1 MSDPI
6 AVSIVAHGA
15 YLIGSLP
22 FGWNDGQ
29 MVTDEDIYEC
39 LAWCLDPLLPLF
51 KQARDQVVG
60 ARREWY
66 EMSKNINLIGAAVY
80 SGCHGTQKNALKVRA
95 LTDPEWGEDGEKFME
110 SVRCIKFQ
118 RHHAIG
124 RGTPMGFSMI
134 MHYPAAYIAEKRG
147 NLQQFLEYFAVQ
159 RQYGEAYVG
168 AITPFSADD
177 NWEGHQWWIG
187 GSLAGR
193 ETAHL
198 HPFREKL
205 LRLYKLAGFASA
217 GQIQERY
224 EQWPIYTG
232 VVAGGMAVSDEGLVS
247 AISCLC
253 TCVVLTPPFFAS
265 TMCSIRTTW

>member
-1 MSDPI
+1 M
-6 AVSIVAHGA
+6 VA
-15 YLIGSLP
+15 
-22 FGWNDGQ
+22 
-29 MVTDEDIYEC
+29 DEDIYKL
-39 LAWCLDPLLPLF
+39 LAWCLDPYIPLL

-66 EMSKNINLIGAAVY
+66 EMTKNYNVVIIAYYAA
-80 SGCHGTQKNALKVRA
+80 CHGTQKNALKVRA
-95 LTDPEWGEDGEKFME
+95 LTDPEWGEDGEKIME

-124 RGTPMGFSMI
+124 RGTPLGFTMI
-134 MHYPAAYIAEKRG
+134 MQYPAAYIAEKRG
-147 NLQQFLEYFAVQ
+147 NLQQFLEFVAVQ

-177 NWEGHQWWIG
+177 NWEGDHWWYCSG
-187 GSLAGR
+187 YLAGQ

-198 HPFREKL
+198 HPFKEKV
-205 LRLYKLAGFASA
+205 LRLYKLAGFATA

-224 EQWPIYTG
+224 EQWPLYKG
-232 VVAGGMAVSDEGLVS
+232 LVAGGMTVNDDGLVS

-253 TCVVLTPPFFAS
+253 TCVVLTPPLFAS
-265 TMCSIRTTW
+265 TICSIRTTW

>member
-1 MSDPI
+1 
-6 AVSIVAHGA
+6 
-15 YLIGSLP
+15 
-22 FGWNDGQ
+22 
-29 MVTDEDIYEC
+29 MVTDEDIYEW
-39 LAWCLDPLLPLF
+39 LAWCLDPWLPLL

-60 ARREWY
+60 ARKEWY
-66 EMSKNINLIGAAVY
+66 EMNKNISVVLGATCAV
-80 SGCHGTQKNALKVRA
+80 CHGTQKNALKVRA

-124 RGTPMGFSMI
+124 RGTPMGYTMI
-134 MHYPAAYIAEKRG
+134 FQLPAAYIAEKRG

-177 NWEGHQWWIG
+177 NWEGSQWWCSG
-187 GSLAGR
+187 FLAGR

-205 LRLYKLAGFASA
+205 LRLYKLAGFATA
-217 GQIQERY
+217 GQMQERF
-224 EQWPIYTG
+224 EQWPLYKG
-232 VVAGGMAVSDEGLVS
+232 LVAGGMAVNDDGLVS
-247 AISCLC
+247 AISCVC
-253 TCVVLTPPFFAS
+253 
-265 TMCSIRTTW
+265 IRA

>member
-1 MSDPI
+1 
-6 AVSIVAHGA
+6 
-15 YLIGSLP
+15 
-22 FGWNDGQ
+22 

-39 LAWCLDPLLPLF
+39 LAWCLDPWLPLL

-66 EMSKNINLIGAAVY
+66 ENTKNFNTVMGAECAA
-80 SGCHGTQKNALKVRA
+80 CHGTQKNALKVRA

-110 SVRCIKFQ
+110 PVRCIKFQ

-124 RGTPMGFSMI
+124 RGTPMGYTMI
-134 MHYPAAYIAEKRG
+134 LQLPAPYIAEKRG

-177 NWEGHQWWIG
+177 NYEGYGLWCCSG
-187 GSLAGR
+187 FLAGR

-198 HPFREKL
+198 HPFREKV
-205 LRLYKLAGFASA
+205 LRLYKLAGFATA
-217 GQIQERY
+217 GQIQERF
-224 EQWPIYTG
+224 EQWPMYTG
-232 VVAGGMAVSDEGLVS
+232 VVAAGGMAVNDDGLVS

-253 TCVVLTPPFFAS
+253 TCVILTPPLFAS
-265 TMCSIRTTW
+265 TMRSIRTTM

>member
-1 MSDPI
+1 
-6 AVSIVAHGA
+6 
-15 YLIGSLP
+15 
-22 FGWNDGQ
+22 
-29 MVTDEDIYEC
+29 MVTDEDICEW
-39 LAWCLDPLLPLF
+39 LAWCLDPWLPLL

-66 EMSKNINLIGAAVY
+66 EMTKNIGVGFNAQYAA
-80 SGCHGTQKNALKVRA
+80 CHGTQKNALTVRA

-124 RGTPMGFSMI
+124 RGTPMNCTMI
-134 MHYPAAYIAEKRG
+134 FQLPAAYIAEKQG

-177 NWEGHQWWIG
+177 NWEGLQWCCSG
-187 GSLAGR
+187 FLAGQ

-205 LRLYKLAGFASA
+205 LRLYKLAGFATA
-217 GQIQERY
+217 GQIKERF
-224 EQWPIYTG
+224 EQWPLYKG
-232 VVAGGMAVSDEGLVS
+232 LVAGGMAVNDDGLVS

-253 TCVVLTPPFFAS
+253 TCVVLTPPLFAS
-265 TMCSIRTTW
+265 TMRCIRTTW

>member
-1 MSDPI
+1 
-6 AVSIVAHGA
+6 
-15 YLIGSLP
+15 
-22 FGWNDGQ
+22 

-39 LAWCLDPLLPLF
+39 LVWCLDLWLPLL

-66 EMSKNINLIGAAVY
+66 EMTKNMLVVNTAGYPA
-80 SGCHGTQKNALKVRA
+80 CHGTQKNALKVRA

-124 RGTPMGFSMI
+124 RGTPMNYTIIFQL
-134 MHYPAAYIAEKRG
+134 PAAYIAEKRG

-177 NWEGHQWWIG
+177 NWEGLQWWCSG
-187 GSLAGR
+187 FLAGR

-205 LRLYKLAGFASA
+205 LRLYKLAGFATA
-217 GQIQERY
+217 GQMQERF
-224 EQWPIYTG
+224 EQWPLYKG
-232 VVAGGMAVSDEGLVS
+232 LVAGGMAVNDDGLVS
-247 AISCLC
+247 AISCLR
-253 TCVVLTPPFFAS
+253 
-265 TMCSIRTTW
+265 IRA

>member
-1 MSDPI
+1 M
-6 AVSIVAHGA
+6 
-15 YLIGSLP
+15 YLCGSFP
-22 FGWNDGQ
+22 FGWNDGR
-29 MVTDEDIYEC
+29 MVTDEDIYEW
-39 LAWCLDPLLPLF
+39 LAWCLDPWLPLL

-66 EMSKNINLIGAAVY
+66 EMTKNIVAVIAAQY
-80 SGCHGTQKNALKVRA
+80 AMCHSTQKNALKVRA

-124 RGTPMGFSMI
+124 RGTAMSCTAI
-134 MHYPAAYIAEKRG
+134 LQHPAAYIAEKRG
-147 NLQQFLEYFAVQ
+147 NLQQFLEYVAVQ

-177 NWEGHQWWIG
+177 NSEALQWCCNG
-187 GSLAGR
+187 FLAGR

-205 LRLYKLAGFASA
+205 LRLYKLAGFATA

-232 VVAGGMAVSDEGLVS
+232 VVAGGMAVSDDGLVS
-247 AISCLC
+247 AMSCLC
-253 TCVVLTPPFFAS
+253 TCVVLTPPLFAS
-265 TMCSIRTTW
+265 TTFATRTTV

>member
-1 MSDPI
+1 
-6 AVSIVAHGA
+6 
-15 YLIGSLP
+15 
-22 FGWNDGQ
+22 
-29 MVTDEDIYEC
+29 MVTDEDIYEW
-39 LAWCLDPLLPLF
+39 LAWCLDPWLPLL

-60 ARREWY
+60 ARKEWY
-66 EMSKNINLIGAAVY
+66 EMTKNIGGTVFAAEY
-80 SGCHGTQKNALKVRA
+80 AGCHGTQKNALKVRA

-124 RGTPMGFSMI
+124 RGTPLSYTAI
-134 MHYPAAYIAEKRG
+134 MQLPAAYIAEKRG

-159 RQYGEAYVG
+159 RQYCEAYVG

-177 NWEGHQWWIG
+177 NWEGHQWCCSG
-187 GSLAGR
+187 FLAGR

-205 LRLYKLAGFASA
+205 LRLYKLAGFATA
-217 GQIQERY
+217 GQMQERF
-224 EQWPIYTG
+224 EQWPMYNG
-232 VVAGGMAVSDEGLVS
+232 LVAGGMAVSDDGLVS

-253 TCVVLTPPFFAS
+253 TCVVLTPPLFAS
-265 TMCSIRTTW
+265 TMRSIRTTL